1 MSHFFLRTLI
11 TDFFF
16 LFGYENKYYAY
27 CNLVLSRQEI
37 WVREYPH
44 REISPLLYMYLKSRA

>member
-11 TDFFF
+11 TDFFSF
-16 LFGYENKYYAY
+16 FGYENKYYAY
-27 CNLVLSRQEI
+27 GNLVLSRQEI